1 MCFVVSS
8 LKCVVFKPTF
18 HEARFYICCFQTHLL
33 TAVGVEVFLFLA
45 FQQER
50 HSPLERSVEDAVE
63 DRILRAV
70 GVAEQEGE
78 REDDKCMLCVAPF
91 HKIDVQV
98 ADVVGQPGHGKQ
110 DGNQQEHPGD
120 ATSTR
125 HHAVLGPGRVLLVPQ
140 RLVPMHQTEP
150 GRHV

>member
-1 MCFVVSS
+1 M
-8 LKCVVFKPTF
+8 
-18 HEARFYICCFQTHLL
+18 
-33 TAVGVEVFLFLA
+33 TAVGVEVLLFLT
-45 FQQER
+45 FQQKR
-50 HSPLERSVEDAVE
+50 HSPLERSIEDAVE

-70 GVAEQEGE
+70 GVAEQEREG
-78 REDDKCMLCVAPF
+78 EDDKGVFCVDPL

-110 DGNQQEHPGD
+110 DSNQQEHPGD